1 MASQPK
7 APFWLAVWA
16 VILGL
21 VTLAAWRAGM
31 LDQFGLGRPAGGGGN
46 AAARQAAPGGG
57 GPVGG
62 GDGPAGG
69 EGMAG
74 AGGGPAGGTTGAEG
88 VLFEAG
94 DSAVP
99 TTVKEYSFKPAEKL
113 PPVKGT
119 SAYKPLQDDTVRFA
133 LNVWAGW
140 SPIILANNGFK
151 AGKVW
156 QAPGGKPF
164 KIELVLIDNPV
175 TMRDAYAAGEVH
187 IGWAT
192 LDMIPLFLEGLV
204 DRTGAPKDSRVM
216 PRVFQQVDFS
226 NGGDGIVVRE
236 GIKTVRD
243 LAGKKLALAQNSPSQ
258 FFALNML
265 VAGGLQP
272 GDVDM
277 VYTEDAFQA
286 AAAFN
291 AQKDLAGCVS
301 WAPDIY
307 NLEKSKG
314 NRMLVTTQTA
324 NRLIADVWF
333 ARADFAKD
341 HPDKIEA
348 IVRGIFDAMESL
360 KTESSRAKAAEL
372 MAAGYNIPATDTLAM
387 LGDAHSTNWAE
398 NYQFFINRNNP
409 ANFERI
415 WKQSY
420 YLYRRIG
427 AISNPPVPFDQVMDF
442 SVIQKLGAEPKY
454 AETKDEY
461 AKPLPPKTLS
471 QIRAENEEILT
482 NTVVIHFFPNSW
494 DLRKRIV
501 RRIDGREVEEPYDS
515 TVDLVLDEVGTLAK
529 QFGNA
534 RIVIEGHTD
543 GSMKGSVPAAMV
555 KELSRER
562 AASVKESLVSK
573 FEFDENRFAVDGVG
587 WDRPA
592 DPEHP
597 DDHAKNRR
605 VEIKVYSAEKE

>member
-21 VTLAAWRAGM
+21 VGLAAWRAGM
-31 LDQFGLGRPAGGGGN
+31 LDQFGLGRPAGGN
-46 AAARQAAPGGG
+46 AAARQAGPAGGG
-57 GPVGG
+57 AIGA
-62 GDGPAGG
+62 GDGPAV
-69 EGMAG
+69 
-74 AGGGPAGGTTGAEG
+74 AGGGTAGSGTGAEG

-94 DSAVP
+94 DSAAP
-99 TTVKEYSFKPAEKL
+99 TTVKEYTFKPAEKL

-119 SAYKPLQDDTVRFA
+119 SAYKPLENDTVRFA

-156 QAPGGKPF
+156 QTPGGKPF

-307 NLEKSKG
+307 NLEKAKG

-348 IVRGIFDAMESL
+348 IVRGIFDAMELL
-360 KTESSRAKAAEL
+360 KTESARAKAAEL
-372 MAAGYNIPATDTLAM
+372 MSAGYNIPATDTLSM

-415 WKQSY
+415 WKQAY
-420 YLYRRIG
+420 YLYRRVG

-442 SVIQKLGAEPKY
+442 SVIQKLGSEPKY

-501 RRIDGREVEEPYDS
+501 RRIDGKDVEEPYDS
-515 TVDLVLDEVGTLAK
+515 TVDLVLDEVGALAK

-543 GSMKGSVPAAMV
+543 GSMKGSVPPAMV
-555 KELSRER
+555 RELSRER
-562 AASVKESLVSK
+562 AGAVKASLVEK
-573 FEFDENRFAVDGVG
+573 FEFDENRFAIDGVG

-597 DDHAKNRR
+597 GDHAKNRR

>member
-1 MASQPK
+1 MASEPK

-16 VILGL
+16 VILSL
-21 VTLAAWRAGM
+21 VGLAAWRAGM
-31 LDQFGLGRPAGGGGN
+31 LEPFGFGRPGAVAQRGAGGPGAGDPAGGGEGTG
-46 AAARQAAPGGG
+46 AAGAAGE
-57 GPVGG
+57 
-62 GDGPAGG
+62 GG
-69 EGMAG
+69 EG
-74 AGGGPAGGTTGAEG
+74 
-88 VLFEAG
+88 VFFEAS

-119 SAYKPLQDDTVRFA
+119 SAYKPLENETVRFA

-140 SPIILANNGFK
+140 APIIYANDGFK
-151 AGKVW
+151 PGKVW

-164 KIELVLIDNPV
+164 KVELVLIDNPV

-187 IGWAT
+187 IGWGT
-192 LDMIPLFLEGLV
+192 LDMVPLFLEGLV

-216 PRVFQQVDFS
+216 PRIFQQVDFS
-226 NGGDGIVVRE
+226 NGGDGIVVRDS
-236 GIKTVRD
+236 IKTVKD
-243 LAGKKLALAQNSPSQ
+243 LAGKKLVLAQNSPSQ

-277 VYTEDAFQA
+277 VYTDDAFQA

-307 NLEKSKG
+307 NLEKAKG

-324 NRLIADVWF
+324 NRLIADIWF

-348 IVRGIFDAMESL
+348 IVRGIFDAMVDL
-360 KTESSRAKAAEL
+360 KTEGAKAKAAEL

-415 WKQSY
+415 WKQAY
-420 YLYRRIG
+420 YLYRRVG

-442 SVIQKLGAEPKY
+442 SVIQKLGGEKKY

-461 AKPLPPKTLS
+461 TRALPPKTLS

-494 DLRKRIV
+494 DLRKKIV
-501 RRIDGREVEEPYDS
+501 RRIDGKDVEEPYDPS
-515 TVDLVLDEVGTLAK
+515 IDLVLDEVGALAK
-529 QFGNA
+529 QFGNS

-543 GSMKGSVPAAMV
+543 SSMKGQVPPAMV
-555 KELSRER
+555 KELSRQR
-562 AASVKESLVSK
+562 AGSVKESLVGK
-573 FEFDENRFAVDGVG
+573 YEFDENRFAVDGVG

-592 DPEHP
+592 DPEQP
-597 DDHAKNRR
+597 DNHALNRR

>member
-1 MASQPK
+1 MAGGQPK

-21 VTLAAWRAGM
+21 VALAAWRAGV
-31 LDQFGLGRPAGGGGN
+31 FGNAGLRPGPGGAQVAAGGGGN
-46 AAARQAAPGGG
+46 GGG
-57 GPVGG
+57 GNGG
-62 GDGPAGG
+62 GGNGEPAGG
-69 EGMAG
+69 G
-74 AGGGPAGGTTGAEG
+74 APPAGEGA
-88 VLFEAG
+88 VLEAA
-94 DSAVP
+94 DETVP

-119 SAYKPLQDDTVRFA
+119 SAYKPLEDDTVRFA

-140 SPIILANNGFK
+140 APIILANDGFK

-192 LDMIPLFLEGLV
+192 LDMIPLFLEGLT

-216 PRVFQQVDFS
+216 PRVFQQVDYS

-236 GIKTVRD
+236 GIRTVRD
-243 LAGKKLALAQNSPSQ
+243 LAGKKLVLAQNSPSQ

-272 GDVDM
+272 GDVEM
-277 VYTEDAFQA
+277 IYTEDAFQA

-291 AQKDLAGCVS
+291 SQKDISGAVS

-307 NLEKSKG
+307 NLAESKG
-314 NRMLVTTQTA
+314 NRMLITTQTA

-333 ARADFAKD
+333 ARADFAQD

-348 IVRGIFDAMESL
+348 IVRGIFDSMDVL
-360 KTESSRAKAAEL
+360 KTEEGRVKAAGL
-372 MAAGYNIPATDTLAM
+372 MSAGYNIPASDTLGM

-415 WKQSY
+415 WKQAY
-420 YLYRRIG
+420 HLYRRVG
-427 AISNPPVPFDQVMDF
+427 AITNPPVSFDQVMDF

-454 AETKDEY
+454 AESRDEY
-461 AKPLPPKTLS
+461 TKPLPPKRLAD
-471 QIRAENEEILT
+471 IRAENDEILT

-494 DLRKRIV
+494 DLKKRIV
-501 RRIDGREVEEPYDS
+501 RKVDGKDIEEPYDAS
-515 TVDLVLDEVGTLAK
+515 VDLVLDEVATLAK
-529 QFGNA
+529 QFGAA

-543 GSMKGSVPAAMV
+543 SSMKGRIPAEVV
-555 KELSRER
+555 KELSFRR
-562 AASVKESLVSK
+562 ANAVKETLVEK
-573 FEFDENRFAVDGVG
+573 FQFDEGRFAVDGVG
-587 WDRPA
+587 WDRPVDA
-592 DPEHP
+592 DQP
-597 DDHAKNRR
+597 DNHALNRR

>member
-1 MASQPK
+1 MASEPK

-16 VILGL
+16 VILSL
-21 VTLAAWRAGM
+21 VGLAAWRAGM
-31 LDQFGLGRPAGGGGN
+31 LEPFGFGRPGAVAQRGAGGPGAGDPAGGGEGAG
-46 AAARQAAPGGG
+46 AAGAAGE
-57 GPVGG
+57 
-62 GDGPAGG
+62 GG
-69 EGMAG
+69 EG
-74 AGGGPAGGTTGAEG
+74 
-88 VLFEAG
+88 VFFEAS

-119 SAYKPLQDDTVRFA
+119 SAYKPLENETVRFA

-140 SPIILANNGFK
+140 APIIYANDGFK
-151 AGKVW
+151 PGKVW

-164 KIELVLIDNPV
+164 KVELVLIDNPV

-187 IGWAT
+187 IGWGT
-192 LDMIPLFLEGLV
+192 LDMVPLFLEGLV

-216 PRVFQQVDFS
+216 PRIFQQVDFS
-226 NGGDGIVVRE
+226 NGGDGIVVRDS
-236 GIKTVRD
+236 IKTVKD
-243 LAGKKLALAQNSPSQ
+243 LAGKKLVLAQNSPSQ

-277 VYTEDAFQA
+277 VYTDDAFQA

-307 NLEKSKG
+307 NLEKAKG

-324 NRLIADVWF
+324 NRLIADIWF

-348 IVRGIFDAMESL
+348 IVRGIFDAMADL
-360 KTESSRAKAAEL
+360 KTEGAKAKAAEL

-415 WKQSY
+415 WKQAY
-420 YLYRRIG
+420 YLYRRVG

-442 SVIQKLGAEPKY
+442 SVIQKLGGEKKY

-461 AKPLPPKTLS
+461 TRALPPKTLS

-494 DLRKRIV
+494 DLRKKIV
-501 RRIDGREVEEPYDS
+501 RRIDGKDVEEPYDPS
-515 TVDLVLDEVGTLAK
+515 IDLVLDEVGALAK
-529 QFGNA
+529 QFGNS

-543 GSMKGSVPAAMV
+543 SSMKGQVPPAMV
-555 KELSRER
+555 KELSRQR
-562 AASVKESLVSK
+562 AGSVKESLVGK
-573 FEFDENRFAVDGVG
+573 YEFDENRFAVDGVG

-592 DPEHP
+592 DPEQP
-597 DDHAKNRR
+597 DTHALNRR
-605 VEIKVYSAEKE
+605 VEIKVYSADKE

>member
-1 MASQPK
+1 M
-7 APFWLAVWA
+7 

-21 VTLAAWRAGM
+21 VGLAAWRAGM
-31 LDQFGLGRPAGGGGN
+31 LEQFGLGRPGAAGP
-46 AAARQAAPGGG
+46 RP
-57 GPVGG
+57 
-62 GDGPAGG
+62 
-69 EGMAG
+69 M
-74 AGGGPAGGTTGAEG
+74 AGGGPAGPAGGGGAGGAEGGGAEGGGG
-88 VLFEAG
+88 VLFEG
-94 DSAVP
+94 PDSSAP
-99 TTVKEYSFKPAEKL
+99 TTVKEYTFKPAEKL

-119 SAYKPLQDDTVRFA
+119 SAYKPLENDTVRFA

-140 SPIILANNGFK
+140 SPIIYANDGFK

-204 DRTGAPKDSRVM
+204 DRTGMPKDSRVM
-216 PRVFQQVDFS
+216 PRVYQQVDFS

-236 GIKTVRD
+236 EIKTVRD

-307 NLEKSKG
+307 NLEKAKG

-360 KTESSRAKAAEL
+360 KTETAKAKVADL
-372 MAAGYNIPATDTLAM
+372 MSAGYNIPATDTLAM

-420 YLYRRIG
+420 NLYRRVG

-454 AETKDEY
+454 GETKDEY
-461 AKPLPPKTLS
+461 ARALPPKSLS

-501 RRIDGREVEEPYDS
+501 RRRDGKDVEEAYDP
-515 TVDLVLDEVGTLAK
+515 TVDLVLDEVAALAK

-543 GSMKGSVPAAMV
+543 ASMKGSVPATMV

-562 AASVKESLVSK
+562 AASVKREIVEK
-573 FEFDENRFAVDGVG
+573 FEFDENRFAVDGLG
-587 WDRPA
+587 WERPA
-592 DPEHP
+592 DPDNP
-597 DDHAKNRR
+597 DNHALNRR
-605 VEIKVYSAEKE
+605 VEIRVYSAEKE

>member
-1 MASQPK
+1 MSSQPK
-7 APFWLAVWA
+7 APFWLAVWL

-21 VTLAAWRAGM
+21 VGLAAWRAGVF
-31 LDQFGLGRPAGGGGN
+31 DPAGRAAAQRGAAAGGGG
-46 AAARQAAPGGG
+46 AAPGGG
-57 GPVGG
+57 GGAA
-62 GDGPAGG
+62 PAGG
-69 EGMAG
+69 
-74 AGGGPAGGTTGAEG
+74 PPPAEG
-88 VLFEAG
+88 VVIEAG
-94 DSAVP
+94 DTSAP
-99 TTVKEYSFKPAEKL
+99 TTVKEYSFKPVEKL

-119 SAYKPLQDDTVRFA
+119 SAYKPLENDTVRFA

-140 SPIILANNGFK
+140 SPIIYANEGFK

-236 GIKTVRD
+236 NIRTVKD

-272 GDVDM
+272 GDVNM

-307 NLEKSKG
+307 NLEKAKG
-314 NRMLVTTQTA
+314 NRMLITTQTA

-348 IVRGIFDAMESL
+348 IVRGIFDAMEAL
-360 KTESSRAKAAEL
+360 KSETARAKVAEQ
-372 MAAGYNIPATDTLAM
+372 MAAGYNIPASDTLAM

-398 NYQFFINRNNP
+398 NYQFFLNRNNP

-415 WKQSY
+415 WKQAY

-427 AISNPPVPFDQVMDF
+427 AITNPPVPFDQVMDF
-442 SVIQKLGAEPKY
+442 SVIQKLGAEAKY

-461 AKPLPPKTLS
+461 AKALPPKTLS

-482 NTVVIHFFPNSW
+482 NTIVIHFFPNSW
-494 DLRKRIV
+494 DLRKKLIKRQA
-501 RRIDGREVEEPYDS
+501 GRDVEEPYDPA
-515 TVDLVLDEVGTLAK
+515 VDLVLDEVGALAK

-543 GSMKGSVPAAMV
+543 ASMKGQVPAAMV
-555 KELSRER
+555 KELSRQR
-562 AASVKESLVSK
+562 ALAVQAALVEK
-573 FEFDENRFAVDGVG
+573 FEFDENRFAADGLG

-592 DPEHP
+592 DPEQAG
-597 DDHAKNRR
+597 DHAKNRR